1 MSSAG
6 KLGSEWG
13 PILWKL
19 FHTLAEWSDR
29 RDIVYRWKRVMDL
42 TSTTLPCETCRRH
55 MQLYLRSHSIFVR
68 SADSAPKPAMR
79 RVRGVAVQTSVKGW
93 IPATGLEVKYAV
105 RKGIWKFHN
114 HVNASIGITELSEEE
129 AYKLYEFADRSAACK
144 TVREWIVQ
152 LDTIWKGHSE
162 WRNELVALLALI
174 ESGPY

>member
-1 MSSAG
+1 MSSAV

-13 PILWKL
+13 PIVWNI

-29 RDIVYRWKRVMDL
+29 RDIVYRWKRVMEL

-68 SADSAPKPAMR
+68 APDPVERLVLR

-93 IPATGLEVKYAV
+93 IPATGLEVKLAI

-114 HVNASIGITELSEEE
+114 HVNQSNGMTEVSEED
-129 AYKLYEFADRSAACK
+129 AYKLYEFADRATACK
-144 TVREWIVQ
+144 TVRELILQ
-152 LDTIWKGHSE
+152 IDTLWKGHIE
-162 WRNELVALLALI
+162 WRNELLALLALI
-174 ESGPY
+174 ESGSY